1 LVSWM
6 VYHTKMTTRSRSNIH
21 LFSGVFGALS
31 TLWRDVQY
39 AVRQTTKTPVFLI
52 GAIVSIALGIGAS
65 ACILSLFKATMLD
78 RLVFRDPD
86 RIIII
91 RTTPPSQPTAKEG
104 VSVPDYF
111 ALKEHSELFDKVG
124 AFQTG
129 TSVVGFD
136 EGGRQAEQLTGQSF
150 TASLFAALDVA
161 PLHGRVIAEADD
173 RMDEPSS
180 TAVISRRLW
189 QNRFG
194 GAPDVIGKTV
204 ILDGKLM
211 SIAGVMPPG
220 FGLLEEESDY
230 WLPMNFSSV
239 QLKGTSRFLTVVARL
254 KPGVSFQQAQAKAN
268 VLAAELA
275 QVDPARNK
283 GRGIHL
289 ETLGDAYFG
298 EIRQLLLTLEGGA
311 AIILLLTCANLA
323 GLLLIRASHRRRE
336 VAIRC
341 SLGADRLRILRQF
354 LTESLLLSLIGGLLG
369 VALAAGGLQTL
380 FANKP
385 AWLSNVQ
392 NVGIDLPTLVAAVV
406 LSVVTGVAFG
416 IGPALRIAKSDIWN
430 TLKENTTSLTGNRR
444 LQRALV
450 AAQIAFA
457 LMLLVNAGLVIKSFA
472 RLQSNDLGFEP
483 KQLLSFET
491 RVAVSQYIKFM
502 TTDKGRRMDISPLPA
517 ALFDQVRQ
525 RLRALPGIE
534 SVAGINLPPLSGS
547 GLRAPF
553 EIEGRKALTP
563 KGESDPDAFNAG
575 YYLVTPGFFT
585 TMRMKLLQG
594 RDFSESDGAHTQWV
608 AVINEAMAKRYWP
621 GENPIG
627 QNLRVNI
634 VPEEQ
639 PRQIIGI
646 VRDIPVSRW
655 DNAPTPMLYVSHLQ
669 QPNLSRP
676 PYGGQRV
683 QMTFLARLS
692 GDSQSVAP
700 FLSRAVS
707 DVNTNLP
714 VTHVRMMEEYL
725 ARQIDTP
732 RYYMLLLGGF
742 GVIAMIIA
750 ATGVYGVIA
759 YSVAQR
765 SREIAV
771 RVALGAQK
779 SQVLTLIMRES
790 LLLISTGFLLGI
802 AGALALTR
810 FVREALWGVTSTDPA
825 IFIAVPMILLIVMI
839 VATLAPASRALRLDP
854 REVMVA
860 E

>member
-1 LVSWM
+1 M
-6 VYHTKMTTRSRSNIH
+6 NTRSRYNIH
-21 LFSGVFGALS
+21 LVSGVCGALS
-31 TLWRDVQY
+31 ALWQDVRY
-39 AVRQTTKTPVFLI
+39 AVRHTTKTPVFLI
-52 GAIVSIALGIGAS
+52 GAVVSIALGIGAS

-86 RIIII
+86 RIILI
-91 RTTPPSQPTAKEG
+91 RTTPPSQPTVKEG

-111 ALKEHSELFDKVG
+111 ALKEHRELFDNVG

-129 TSVVGFD
+129 TSVVGSD
-136 EGGRQAEQLTGQSF
+136 EGGRQAEQLTGQWF

-161 PLHGRVIAEADD
+161 PLHGRAIAEADD

-204 ILDGKLM
+204 ILDGKSM
-211 SIAGVMPPG
+211 SVAGVMPPR

-230 WLPMNFSSV
+230 WLPMNFSSA
-239 QLKGTSRFLTVVARL
+239 QLKGTSRVLTVVARL
-254 KPGVSFQQAQAKAN
+254 KPGVSFQQAQSKTN

-283 GRGIHL
+283 GRGLHL

-298 EIRQLLLTLEGGA
+298 EIRRLLLTLEGA
-311 AIILLLTCANLA
+311 AALILLLTCANLA

-341 SLGADRLRILRQF
+341 SLGADRLQILRQF
-354 LTESLLLSLIGGLLG
+354 LTESLLLSLTGGLLG
-369 VALAAGGLQTL
+369 VALAAGGLQAL

-385 AWLSNVQ
+385 VWLSNVQ
-392 NVGIDLPTLVAAVV
+392 NVGIDLPILVAAAV
-406 LSVVTGVAFG
+406 LSIVTGVAFG
-416 IGPALRIAKSDIWN
+416 IGPALHITKSDVWN

-444 LQRALV
+444 LQRVLV
-450 AAQIAFA
+450 TAQIAFA
-457 LMLLVNAGLVIKSFA
+457 LMLLVNAGLVIRSFV

-491 RVAVSQYIKFM
+491 RVAVSQYVKFM
-502 TTDKGRRMDISPLPA
+502 TTDKGRRLDISPLSA

-525 RLRALPGIE
+525 RLRTLPGIE
-534 SVAGINLPPLSGS
+534 SVAGVNLPPLSGS

-594 RDFSESDGAHTQWV
+594 RDFSESDGAQTQWV
-608 AVINEAMAKRYWP
+608 AVINETMAKRYWP

-639 PRQIIGI
+639 PRRIIGV

-676 PYGGQRV
+676 PYGAQRI

-714 VTHVRMMEEYL
+714 VTHVRMVEESL

-750 ATGVYGVIA
+750 ATGVYGVVA

-779 SQVLTLIMRES
+779 SQVLTLMMRES
-790 LLLISTGFLLGI
+790 LLLIGTGFLLGI

-810 FVREALWGVTSTDPA
+810 FVREALWGVTATDQA
-825 IFIAVPMILLIVMI
+825 TFIAVPVILLAVMI
-839 VATLAPASRALRLDP
+839 AATLAPASRALRLDP
-854 REVMVA
+854 RQAMTA